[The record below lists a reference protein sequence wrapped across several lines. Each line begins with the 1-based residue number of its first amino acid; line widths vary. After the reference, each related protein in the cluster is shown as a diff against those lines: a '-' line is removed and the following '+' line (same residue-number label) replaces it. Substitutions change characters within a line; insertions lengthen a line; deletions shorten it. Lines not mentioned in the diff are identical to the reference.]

1 METAA
6 DRHRARRPVWEK
18 ALDTEKCQEYLPK
31 LHHHTDLM
39 ASCIDKAGA
48 KGKKGVLINHWL
60 KCFVFDMVGD
70 VGYSK
75 SYNCLNSGS
84 LHQGILDLEK
94 SLAKA
99 VILWPLPWLVRIIN
113 SLPGMSNP
121 MQAPIDFAASNLG
134 EWKVFKRN
142 KGPDILSCVFQG
154 KSDLTYEEEVEDTM
168 MLQIAA
174 SNTTLAALT
183 FAMYYLSV
191 NPEVQMAL
199 RKEIEANADV
209 TNIASEA
216 IQGLPLLAGVIDETL
231 RMHPSV
237 PSGLPRLT
245 PPEGLQLGGTYIPG
259 KTTVSCPT
267 WTIQRDPKH
276 FSDPN
281 TWNPFRWIN
290 PPENHNTK
298 AFFPFSLG
306 PYGCVGKAFAY
317 MEMKQALAKL
327 VTSFDFKIA
336 PGHDENRVI
345 DESKDHTVYSCEP
358 LWLKMETIA
367 RD

>member
-1 METAA
+1 
-6 DRHRARRPVWEK
+6 
-18 ALDTEKCQEYLPK
+18 
-31 LHHHTDLM
+31 
-39 ASCIDKAGA
+39 
-48 KGKKGVLINHWL
+48 
-60 KCFVFDMVGD
+60 MVGD

-121 MQAPIDFAASNLG
+121 MQASIDFAASNLG

-174 SNTTLAALT
+174 SNTTVAALT

-216 IQGLPLLAGVIDETL
+216 IQGLPLLAAVIDETL

-237 PSGLPRLT
+237 PSGLPRVT

-267 WTIQRDPKH
+267 WTIQRSEWTPLY
-276 FSDPN
+276 S
-281 TWNPFRWIN
+281 
-290 PPENHNTK
+290 
-298 AFFPFSLG
+298 
-306 PYGCVGKAFAY
+306 GKI
-317 MEMKQALAKL
+317 
-327 VTSFDFKIA
+327 V
-336 PGHDENRVI
+336 
-345 DESKDHTVYSCEP
+345 SCYIP
-358 LWLKMETIA
+358 M
-367 RD
+367 